1 VRQNICNSCIR
12 SVFTFSSNFTGVHGI
27 LVALLAAKADVKY
40 DPDKITPQ
48 EIAASITE
56 LGFNSTVIDELES
69 GIAQVELKVSTFF
82 QSESFHFISYL

>member
-1 VRQNICNSCIR
+1 M
-12 SVFTFSSNFTGVHGI
+12 HGI